1 MKWAGIILAPKA
13 LVQPKYVEVC
23 IQGLWLSLSPI
34 LYSLKAP
41 VEACVHEDT
50 MGRCI
55 SLVVICGSSGDT
67 KKLNFV

>member
-1 MKWAGIILAPKA
+1 MKRAGIILAPKA

-23 IQGLWLSLSPI
+23 IQGLWLNPSPI
-34 LYSLKAP
+34 LYSLKGP
-41 VEACVHEDT
+41 VEACVREDT

-55 SLVVICGSSGDT
+55 SLVVICGLTGDT